1 MKDFF
6 NKETLDNIKQFC
18 AENKKYVGVAGVLV
32 GLILILIVVV
42 AGGNNGR
49 QSNTEAGSQTEISVK
64 DFEFEKDYTND
75 AKDDIST
82 LLADYYK
89 AYVGDDL
96 DTLGKL
102 ATPMSDNEKS
112 YIGVV
117 SQYYESVNDITPY
130 TKNGLKKGTYFVSV
144 KNSIKFTG
152 VDTQAPTLDFFYIET
167 DKDGKL
173 FINNVY
179 SNFNRTYC
187 ENELD
192 DDIMELISKYTASS
206 EFADLHEEV
215 QKAYEQ
221 AVGSDAN
228 LKTMLETT
236 LTGAIK
242 QWYTSSGI
250 ANLKKSDADTQTTE
264 ADTQQADDA
273 SQSGDQQT
281 TDANAGQTADQQTT
295 DANAGQTTDQQTTD
309 TNAANQQTAEQPQ
322 APAEYQVELFLD
334 MAWNLEAVK
343 QQGVAAHQ
351 RHFLEREF
359 GKNRADRLQPV
370 MQEAYRLAYIRK
382 PEFMG
387 NTRTEEKDPK
397 FKVISDLPWSEQEIN
412 ERLAAY
418 RQLSDKVEQEWHAL
432 PAQKKETYFQLVKYP
447 VQAAAQ
453 MNNKLLTAQLARHGK
468 ADWADS
474 DRAYDSIVSLTKRY
488 NTTKWNRMMD
498 FQPRRLPVFN
508 RVERKAL
515 SSGLPEKRQA
525 VYTWNGADCAE
536 GVSAICEGLGYEGK
550 AVAVSKNKELTFEFT
565 AWETDSV
572 EVEVR
577 LLPNHPVEGERLR
590 FTISLDGSATE
601 AVSYETKGRS
611 EEWKENVLCNQAV
624 RRMVLPVARKASHR
638 LIFTALDEGVVLDQI
653 YLYMPRIK

>member
-6 NKETLDNIKQFC
+6 NRETLDNIKQFC

-32 GLILILIVVV
+32 GFILILIVVV

-130 TKNGLKKGTYFVSV
+130 TKNGLKKGSYFVSV

-167 DKDGKL
+167 GKDGKL

-215 QKAYEQ
+215 QKEYEQ
-221 AVGSDAN
+221 ALSADAN

-250 ANLKKSDADTQTTE
+250 ANLKKDDADTQNTE

-273 SQSGDQQT
+273 AQNSDQQAA
-281 TDANAGQTADQQTT
+281 DANAGQTT
-295 DANAGQTTDQQTTD
+295 DANAGQTTDQQATD
-309 TNAANQQTAEQPQ
+309 ANAENQQPAEQPQ
-322 APAEYQVELFLD
+322 APAEYQVVTKDVVKVRDGASTDAKELGL
-334 MAWNLEAVK
+334 LKEQVT
-343 QQGVAAHQ
+343 
-351 RHFLEREF
+351 LT
-359 GKNRADRLQPV
+359 
-370 MQEAYRLAYIRK
+370 AYGTEGDWTIVSYSAGTNGRAYIK
-382 PEFMG
+382 
-387 NTRTEEKDPK
+387 TENLQT
-397 FKVISDLPWSEQEIN
+397 VGQ
-412 ERLAAY
+412 
-418 RQLSDKVEQEWHAL
+418 
-432 PAQKKETYFQLVKYP
+432 
-447 VQAAAQ
+447 
-453 MNNKLLTAQLARHGK
+453 
-468 ADWADS
+468 
-474 DRAYDSIVSLTKRY
+474 
-488 NTTKWNRMMD
+488 
-498 FQPRRLPVFN
+498 
-508 RVERKAL
+508 
-515 SSGLPEKRQA
+515 
-525 VYTWNGADCAE
+525 
-536 GVSAICEGLGYEGK
+536 
-550 AVAVSKNKELTFEFT
+550 
-565 AWETDSV
+565 
-572 EVEVR
+572 
-577 LLPNHPVEGERLR
+577 
-590 FTISLDGSATE
+590 
-601 AVSYETKGRS
+601 
-611 EEWKENVLCNQAV
+611 
-624 RRMVLPVARKASHR
+624 
-638 LIFTALDEGVVLDQI
+638 
-653 YLYMPRIK
+653 

>member
-6 NKETLDNIKQFC
+6 NRETLDNIKQFC
-18 AENKKYVGVAGVLV
+18 TENKKYVGVAGVLV
-32 GLILILIVVV
+32 GLILMLIVVV

-49 QSNTEAGSQTEISVK
+49 QSNTETGSQTEISVK

-130 TKNGLKKGTYFVSV
+130 TKNGLKKGSYFVSV

-167 DKDGKL
+167 GKDGKL

-215 QKAYEQ
+215 QKEYEQ
-221 AVGSDAN
+221 ALSTDAN

-250 ANLKKSDADTQTTE
+250 ANLKKDDADTQNTE

-273 SQSGDQQT
+273 AQNSDQQAA
-281 TDANAGQTADQQTT
+281 DANAGQTADQQTT
-295 DANAGQTTDQQTTD
+295 DANAGQTTDQQATD
-309 TNAANQQTAEQPQ
+309 ANAENQQPAEQPQ
-322 APAEYQVELFLD
+322 APAEYQVVTKDVVKVRDGASTDAKELGL
-334 MAWNLEAVK
+334 LKEQVT
-343 QQGVAAHQ
+343 
-351 RHFLEREF
+351 LT
-359 GKNRADRLQPV
+359 
-370 MQEAYRLAYIRK
+370 AYGTEGDWTIVSYSAGTNGRAYIK
-382 PEFMG
+382 
-387 NTRTEEKDPK
+387 TENLQT
-397 FKVISDLPWSEQEIN
+397 VGQ
-412 ERLAAY
+412 
-418 RQLSDKVEQEWHAL
+418 
-432 PAQKKETYFQLVKYP
+432 
-447 VQAAAQ
+447 
-453 MNNKLLTAQLARHGK
+453 
-468 ADWADS
+468 
-474 DRAYDSIVSLTKRY
+474 
-488 NTTKWNRMMD
+488 
-498 FQPRRLPVFN
+498 
-508 RVERKAL
+508 
-515 SSGLPEKRQA
+515 
-525 VYTWNGADCAE
+525 
-536 GVSAICEGLGYEGK
+536 
-550 AVAVSKNKELTFEFT
+550 
-565 AWETDSV
+565 
-572 EVEVR
+572 
-577 LLPNHPVEGERLR
+577 
-590 FTISLDGSATE
+590 
-601 AVSYETKGRS
+601 
-611 EEWKENVLCNQAV
+611 
-624 RRMVLPVARKASHR
+624 
-638 LIFTALDEGVVLDQI
+638 
-653 YLYMPRIK
+653 

>member
-6 NKETLDNIKQFC
+6 NRETLDNIKQFC
-18 AENKKYVGVAGVLV
+18 TENKKYVGVAGVLV
-32 GLILILIVVV
+32 GFILILIVVV

-130 TKNGLKKGTYFVSV
+130 TKNGLKKGSYFVSV

-167 DKDGKL
+167 GKDGKL

-215 QKAYEQ
+215 QKEYEQ
-221 AVGSDAN
+221 ALSTDAN

-250 ANLKKSDADTQTTE
+250 ANLKKDDADTQNTE

-273 SQSGDQQT
+273 AQNSDQQATDANAGQT
-281 TDANAGQTADQQTT
+281 TDANAGQTT
-295 DANAGQTTDQQTTD
+295 DANAGQTTDQQATD
-309 TNAANQQTAEQPQ
+309 ANAENQQPAEQPQ
-322 APAEYQVELFLD
+322 APAEYQVVTKDVVKVRDGASTDAKELGL
-334 MAWNLEAVK
+334 LKEQVT
-343 QQGVAAHQ
+343 
-351 RHFLEREF
+351 LT
-359 GKNRADRLQPV
+359 
-370 MQEAYRLAYIRK
+370 AYGTEGDWTIVSYSAGTNGRAYIK
-382 PEFMG
+382 
-387 NTRTEEKDPK
+387 TENLQT
-397 FKVISDLPWSEQEIN
+397 VGQ
-412 ERLAAY
+412 
-418 RQLSDKVEQEWHAL
+418 
-432 PAQKKETYFQLVKYP
+432 
-447 VQAAAQ
+447 
-453 MNNKLLTAQLARHGK
+453 
-468 ADWADS
+468 
-474 DRAYDSIVSLTKRY
+474 
-488 NTTKWNRMMD
+488 
-498 FQPRRLPVFN
+498 
-508 RVERKAL
+508 
-515 SSGLPEKRQA
+515 
-525 VYTWNGADCAE
+525 
-536 GVSAICEGLGYEGK
+536 
-550 AVAVSKNKELTFEFT
+550 
-565 AWETDSV
+565 
-572 EVEVR
+572 
-577 LLPNHPVEGERLR
+577 
-590 FTISLDGSATE
+590 
-601 AVSYETKGRS
+601 
-611 EEWKENVLCNQAV
+611 
-624 RRMVLPVARKASHR
+624 
-638 LIFTALDEGVVLDQI
+638 
-653 YLYMPRIK
+653 

>member
-18 AENKKYVGVAGVLV
+18 TENKKYVGVAAILI

-42 AGGNNGR
+42 AGGHNDR
-49 QSNTEAGSQTEISVK
+49 QSDTESGSQEEISVK

-96 DTLGKL
+96 DTLDKL

-130 TKNGLKKGTYFVSV
+130 TKNGLKKGSYFVSV

-167 DKDGKL
+167 GKDGKL

-192 DDIMELISKYTASS
+192 NDIMELISKYTASS

-215 QKAYEQ
+215 QKEYEQ
-221 AVGSDAN
+221 ALGADAN

-236 LTGAIK
+236 LTGSIK

-273 SQSGDQQT
+273 SQNSEQQN

-295 DANAGQTTDQQTTD
+295 DANAGQNADQQTTDANAGQNTDQQTTD
-309 TNAANQQTAEQPQ
+309 SNAANQQPAEQPQ
-322 APAEYQVELFLD
+322 TPAEYQVVTKDVVKVRDGASTDSKELGL
-334 MAWNLEAVK
+334 LKEQVT
-343 QQGVAAHQ
+343 
-351 RHFLEREF
+351 LT
-359 GKNRADRLQPV
+359 
-370 MQEAYRLAYIRK
+370 AYGTEGDWTIVSYSDGTNGRAYIK
-382 PEFMG
+382 
-387 NTRTEEKDPK
+387 TENLQT
-397 FKVISDLPWSEQEIN
+397 VGQ
-412 ERLAAY
+412 
-418 RQLSDKVEQEWHAL
+418 
-432 PAQKKETYFQLVKYP
+432 
-447 VQAAAQ
+447 
-453 MNNKLLTAQLARHGK
+453 
-468 ADWADS
+468 
-474 DRAYDSIVSLTKRY
+474 
-488 NTTKWNRMMD
+488 
-498 FQPRRLPVFN
+498 
-508 RVERKAL
+508 
-515 SSGLPEKRQA
+515 
-525 VYTWNGADCAE
+525 
-536 GVSAICEGLGYEGK
+536 
-550 AVAVSKNKELTFEFT
+550 
-565 AWETDSV
+565 
-572 EVEVR
+572 
-577 LLPNHPVEGERLR
+577 
-590 FTISLDGSATE
+590 
-601 AVSYETKGRS
+601 
-611 EEWKENVLCNQAV
+611 
-624 RRMVLPVARKASHR
+624 
-638 LIFTALDEGVVLDQI
+638 
-653 YLYMPRIK
+653 

>member
-18 AENKKYVGVAGVLV
+18 TENKKYVGVAAILI

-42 AGGNNGR
+42 AGGHNDR
-49 QSNTEAGSQTEISVK
+49 HSDTESGSQEEISVK

-96 DTLGKL
+96 DTLDKL

-130 TKNGLKKGTYFVSV
+130 TKNGLKKGSYFVSV

-167 DKDGKL
+167 GKDGKL

-187 ENELD
+187 ENALD

-221 AVGSDAN
+221 AVSSDAN
-228 LKTMLETT
+228 LKNMLETT

-264 ADTQQADDA
+264 ADTQQAEDA
-273 SQSGDQQT
+273 SESGDQQT
-281 TDANAGQTADQQTT
+281 TDANAGQNADQQTT
-295 DANAGQTTDQQTTD
+295 DANAGQTTDQ
-309 TNAANQQTAEQPQ
+309 NAANQQPAEQPQ
-322 APAEYQVELFLD
+322 APAEYQVVTKDVVKVRDGASTDAKELGLLKEQVTLTAYGTEGD
-334 MAWNLEAVK
+334 WTI
-343 QQGVAAHQ
+343 VAYSAGTNG
-351 RHFLEREF
+351 R
-359 GKNRADRLQPV
+359 
-370 MQEAYRLAYIRK
+370 AYIK
-382 PEFMG
+382 
-387 NTRTEEKDPK
+387 TENLQT
-397 FKVISDLPWSEQEIN
+397 VGQ
-412 ERLAAY
+412 
-418 RQLSDKVEQEWHAL
+418 
-432 PAQKKETYFQLVKYP
+432 
-447 VQAAAQ
+447 
-453 MNNKLLTAQLARHGK
+453 
-468 ADWADS
+468 
-474 DRAYDSIVSLTKRY
+474 
-488 NTTKWNRMMD
+488 
-498 FQPRRLPVFN
+498 
-508 RVERKAL
+508 
-515 SSGLPEKRQA
+515 
-525 VYTWNGADCAE
+525 
-536 GVSAICEGLGYEGK
+536 
-550 AVAVSKNKELTFEFT
+550 
-565 AWETDSV
+565 
-572 EVEVR
+572 
-577 LLPNHPVEGERLR
+577 
-590 FTISLDGSATE
+590 
-601 AVSYETKGRS
+601 
-611 EEWKENVLCNQAV
+611 
-624 RRMVLPVARKASHR
+624 
-638 LIFTALDEGVVLDQI
+638 
-653 YLYMPRIK
+653 

>member
-167 DKDGKL
+167 GKDGKL

-221 AVGSDAN
+221 AGGSDAN

-281 TDANAGQTADQQTT
+281 TDANAGQT
-295 DANAGQTTDQQTTD
+295 TD

-322 APAEYQVELFLD
+322 APAEYQVVTKDVVKVRDGASTDAKELGL
-334 MAWNLEAVK
+334 LKEQVT
-343 QQGVAAHQ
+343 
-351 RHFLEREF
+351 LT
-359 GKNRADRLQPV
+359 
-370 MQEAYRLAYIRK
+370 AYGTEGDWTIVSYSAGTNGRAYIK
-382 PEFMG
+382 
-387 NTRTEEKDPK
+387 TENLQT
-397 FKVISDLPWSEQEIN
+397 VGQ
-412 ERLAAY
+412 
-418 RQLSDKVEQEWHAL
+418 
-432 PAQKKETYFQLVKYP
+432 
-447 VQAAAQ
+447 
-453 MNNKLLTAQLARHGK
+453 
-468 ADWADS
+468 
-474 DRAYDSIVSLTKRY
+474 
-488 NTTKWNRMMD
+488 
-498 FQPRRLPVFN
+498 
-508 RVERKAL
+508 
-515 SSGLPEKRQA
+515 
-525 VYTWNGADCAE
+525 
-536 GVSAICEGLGYEGK
+536 
-550 AVAVSKNKELTFEFT
+550 
-565 AWETDSV
+565 
-572 EVEVR
+572 
-577 LLPNHPVEGERLR
+577 
-590 FTISLDGSATE
+590 
-601 AVSYETKGRS
+601 
-611 EEWKENVLCNQAV
+611 
-624 RRMVLPVARKASHR
+624 
-638 LIFTALDEGVVLDQI
+638 
-653 YLYMPRIK
+653 

>member
-6 NKETLDNIKQFC
+6 NRETLDNIKQFC
-18 AENKKYVGVAGVLV
+18 TENKKYVGVAGVLV

-130 TKNGLKKGTYFVSV
+130 TKNGLKKGSSFVSV

-167 DKDGKL
+167 GKDGKL

-215 QKAYEQ
+215 QKEYEQ
-221 AVGSDAN
+221 ALSTDAN

-250 ANLKKSDADTQTTE
+250 ANLKKDDADTQNTE
-264 ADTQQADDA
+264 ADTQHADDA
-273 SQSGDQQT
+273 AQNSDQQAADANAGQT

-295 DANAGQTTDQQTTD
+295 DANAGQTTDQQATD
-309 TNAANQQTAEQPQ
+309 ANAENQQPVEQPQ
-322 APAEYQVELFLD
+322 APTEYQVVTKDVVKVRDGASTDAKELGL
-334 MAWNLEAVK
+334 LKEQVT
-343 QQGVAAHQ
+343 
-351 RHFLEREF
+351 LT
-359 GKNRADRLQPV
+359 
-370 MQEAYRLAYIRK
+370 AYGTEGDWTIVSYSAGTNGRAYIK
-382 PEFMG
+382 
-387 NTRTEEKDPK
+387 TENLQT
-397 FKVISDLPWSEQEIN
+397 VGQ
-412 ERLAAY
+412 
-418 RQLSDKVEQEWHAL
+418 
-432 PAQKKETYFQLVKYP
+432 
-447 VQAAAQ
+447 
-453 MNNKLLTAQLARHGK
+453 
-468 ADWADS
+468 
-474 DRAYDSIVSLTKRY
+474 
-488 NTTKWNRMMD
+488 
-498 FQPRRLPVFN
+498 
-508 RVERKAL
+508 
-515 SSGLPEKRQA
+515 
-525 VYTWNGADCAE
+525 
-536 GVSAICEGLGYEGK
+536 
-550 AVAVSKNKELTFEFT
+550 
-565 AWETDSV
+565 
-572 EVEVR
+572 
-577 LLPNHPVEGERLR
+577 
-590 FTISLDGSATE
+590 
-601 AVSYETKGRS
+601 
-611 EEWKENVLCNQAV
+611 
-624 RRMVLPVARKASHR
+624 
-638 LIFTALDEGVVLDQI
+638 
-653 YLYMPRIK
+653 

>member
-18 AENKKYVGVAGVLV
+18 TENKKYVGVAGVLV

-187 ENELD
+187 ENALD

-295 DANAGQTTDQQTTD
+295 D

-322 APAEYQVELFLD
+322 APAEYQVVTKDVVKVRDGASTDAKELGL
-334 MAWNLEAVK
+334 LKEQVT
-343 QQGVAAHQ
+343 
-351 RHFLEREF
+351 LT
-359 GKNRADRLQPV
+359 
-370 MQEAYRLAYIRK
+370 AYGTEGDWTIVSYSAGTNGRAYIK
-382 PEFMG
+382 
-387 NTRTEEKDPK
+387 TENLQT
-397 FKVISDLPWSEQEIN
+397 VGQ
-412 ERLAAY
+412 
-418 RQLSDKVEQEWHAL
+418 
-432 PAQKKETYFQLVKYP
+432 
-447 VQAAAQ
+447 
-453 MNNKLLTAQLARHGK
+453 
-468 ADWADS
+468 
-474 DRAYDSIVSLTKRY
+474 
-488 NTTKWNRMMD
+488 
-498 FQPRRLPVFN
+498 
-508 RVERKAL
+508 
-515 SSGLPEKRQA
+515 
-525 VYTWNGADCAE
+525 
-536 GVSAICEGLGYEGK
+536 
-550 AVAVSKNKELTFEFT
+550 
-565 AWETDSV
+565 
-572 EVEVR
+572 
-577 LLPNHPVEGERLR
+577 
-590 FTISLDGSATE
+590 
-601 AVSYETKGRS
+601 
-611 EEWKENVLCNQAV
+611 
-624 RRMVLPVARKASHR
+624 
-638 LIFTALDEGVVLDQI
+638 
-653 YLYMPRIK
+653 

>member
-6 NKETLDNIKQFC
+6 NRETLDNIKQFC
-18 AENKKYVGVAGVLV
+18 TENKKYVGVAGVLV
-32 GLILILIVVV
+32 GFILILIVVV

-49 QSNTEAGSQTEISVK
+49 QSNTETGSQTEISVK

-130 TKNGLKKGTYFVSV
+130 TKNGLKKGSYFVSV

-167 DKDGKL
+167 GKDGKL

-215 QKAYEQ
+215 QKEYEQ
-221 AVGSDAN
+221 ALSTDAN

-250 ANLKKSDADTQTTE
+250 ANLKKDDADTQNTE
-264 ADTQQADDA
+264 VDTQQADDA
-273 SQSGDQQT
+273 AQNSDQQAADANAGQT
-281 TDANAGQTADQQTT
+281 TDVNAGQTADQQTT
-295 DANAGQTTDQQTTD
+295 DANAGQTTDQQATD
-309 TNAANQQTAEQPQ
+309 ANAENQQPAEQPQ
-322 APAEYQVELFLD
+322 APAEYQVVTKDVVKVRDGASTDAKELGL
-334 MAWNLEAVK
+334 LKEQVT
-343 QQGVAAHQ
+343 
-351 RHFLEREF
+351 LT
-359 GKNRADRLQPV
+359 
-370 MQEAYRLAYIRK
+370 AYGTEGDWTIVSYSAGTNGRAYIK
-382 PEFMG
+382 
-387 NTRTEEKDPK
+387 TENLQT
-397 FKVISDLPWSEQEIN
+397 VGQ
-412 ERLAAY
+412 
-418 RQLSDKVEQEWHAL
+418 
-432 PAQKKETYFQLVKYP
+432 
-447 VQAAAQ
+447 
-453 MNNKLLTAQLARHGK
+453 
-468 ADWADS
+468 
-474 DRAYDSIVSLTKRY
+474 
-488 NTTKWNRMMD
+488 
-498 FQPRRLPVFN
+498 
-508 RVERKAL
+508 
-515 SSGLPEKRQA
+515 
-525 VYTWNGADCAE
+525 
-536 GVSAICEGLGYEGK
+536 
-550 AVAVSKNKELTFEFT
+550 
-565 AWETDSV
+565 
-572 EVEVR
+572 
-577 LLPNHPVEGERLR
+577 
-590 FTISLDGSATE
+590 
-601 AVSYETKGRS
+601 
-611 EEWKENVLCNQAV
+611 
-624 RRMVLPVARKASHR
+624 
-638 LIFTALDEGVVLDQI
+638 
-653 YLYMPRIK
+653 

>member
-167 DKDGKL
+167 GKDGKL

-187 ENELD
+187 ENALD

-221 AVGSDAN
+221 AVG
-228 LKTMLETT
+228 
-236 LTGAIK
+236 
-242 QWYTSSGI
+242 
-250 ANLKKSDADTQTTE
+250 
-264 ADTQQADDA
+264 
-273 SQSGDQQT
+273 
-281 TDANAGQTADQQTT
+281 
-295 DANAGQTTDQQTTD
+295 
-309 TNAANQQTAEQPQ
+309 
-322 APAEYQVELFLD
+322 
-334 MAWNLEAVK
+334 
-343 QQGVAAHQ
+343 
-351 RHFLEREF
+351 
-359 GKNRADRLQPV
+359 
-370 MQEAYRLAYIRK
+370 
-382 PEFMG
+382 
-387 NTRTEEKDPK
+387 
-397 FKVISDLPWSEQEIN
+397 
-412 ERLAAY
+412 
-418 RQLSDKVEQEWHAL
+418 
-432 PAQKKETYFQLVKYP
+432 
-447 VQAAAQ
+447 
-453 MNNKLLTAQLARHGK
+453 
-468 ADWADS
+468 
-474 DRAYDSIVSLTKRY
+474 
-488 NTTKWNRMMD
+488 
-498 FQPRRLPVFN
+498 
-508 RVERKAL
+508 
-515 SSGLPEKRQA
+515 
-525 VYTWNGADCAE
+525 
-536 GVSAICEGLGYEGK
+536 
-550 AVAVSKNKELTFEFT
+550 
-565 AWETDSV
+565 
-572 EVEVR
+572 
-577 LLPNHPVEGERLR
+577 
-590 FTISLDGSATE
+590 
-601 AVSYETKGRS
+601 
-611 EEWKENVLCNQAV
+611 
-624 RRMVLPVARKASHR
+624 
-638 LIFTALDEGVVLDQI
+638 
-653 YLYMPRIK
+653 

>member
-6 NKETLDNIKQFC
+6 NRETLDNIKQFC

-130 TKNGLKKGTYFVSV
+130 TKNGLKKGSYFVSV

-167 DKDGKL
+167 GKDGKL

-215 QKAYEQ
+215 QKEYEQ
-221 AVGSDAN
+221 ALSADAN

-250 ANLKKSDADTQTTE
+250 ANLKKDDADTQNTE

-273 SQSGDQQT
+273 AQNSDQQA
-281 TDANAGQTADQQTT
+281 TDANAGQTT
-295 DANAGQTTDQQTTD
+295 DANAGQTTDQQATD
-309 TNAANQQTAEQPQ
+309 ANAENQQPAEQPQ
-322 APAEYQVELFLD
+322 APAEYQVVTKDVVKVRDGASTDAKELGL
-334 MAWNLEAVK
+334 LKEQVT
-343 QQGVAAHQ
+343 
-351 RHFLEREF
+351 LT
-359 GKNRADRLQPV
+359 
-370 MQEAYRLAYIRK
+370 AYGTEGDWTIVSYSAGTNGRAYIK
-382 PEFMG
+382 
-387 NTRTEEKDPK
+387 TENLQT
-397 FKVISDLPWSEQEIN
+397 VGQ
-412 ERLAAY
+412 
-418 RQLSDKVEQEWHAL
+418 
-432 PAQKKETYFQLVKYP
+432 
-447 VQAAAQ
+447 
-453 MNNKLLTAQLARHGK
+453 
-468 ADWADS
+468 
-474 DRAYDSIVSLTKRY
+474 
-488 NTTKWNRMMD
+488 
-498 FQPRRLPVFN
+498 
-508 RVERKAL
+508 
-515 SSGLPEKRQA
+515 
-525 VYTWNGADCAE
+525 
-536 GVSAICEGLGYEGK
+536 
-550 AVAVSKNKELTFEFT
+550 
-565 AWETDSV
+565 
-572 EVEVR
+572 
-577 LLPNHPVEGERLR
+577 
-590 FTISLDGSATE
+590 
-601 AVSYETKGRS
+601 
-611 EEWKENVLCNQAV
+611 
-624 RRMVLPVARKASHR
+624 
-638 LIFTALDEGVVLDQI
+638 
-653 YLYMPRIK
+653 

>member
-42 AGGNNGR
+42 AGGNSGR

-102 ATPMSDNEKS
+102 ATPVSDNEKS

-215 QKAYEQ
+215 QKEYEQ

-295 DANAGQTTDQQTTD
+295 DANA
-309 TNAANQQTAEQPQ
+309 ANQQTAEQPQ
-322 APAEYQVELFLD
+322 APAEYQVVTKDVVKVRDGASTDAKELGL
-334 MAWNLEAVK
+334 LKEQVT
-343 QQGVAAHQ
+343 
-351 RHFLEREF
+351 LT
-359 GKNRADRLQPV
+359 
-370 MQEAYRLAYIRK
+370 AYGTEGDWTIVSYSAGTNGRAYIK
-382 PEFMG
+382 
-387 NTRTEEKDPK
+387 TENLQT
-397 FKVISDLPWSEQEIN
+397 VGQ
-412 ERLAAY
+412 
-418 RQLSDKVEQEWHAL
+418 
-432 PAQKKETYFQLVKYP
+432 
-447 VQAAAQ
+447 
-453 MNNKLLTAQLARHGK
+453 
-468 ADWADS
+468 
-474 DRAYDSIVSLTKRY
+474 
-488 NTTKWNRMMD
+488 
-498 FQPRRLPVFN
+498 
-508 RVERKAL
+508 
-515 SSGLPEKRQA
+515 
-525 VYTWNGADCAE
+525 
-536 GVSAICEGLGYEGK
+536 
-550 AVAVSKNKELTFEFT
+550 
-565 AWETDSV
+565 
-572 EVEVR
+572 
-577 LLPNHPVEGERLR
+577 
-590 FTISLDGSATE
+590 
-601 AVSYETKGRS
+601 
-611 EEWKENVLCNQAV
+611 
-624 RRMVLPVARKASHR
+624 
-638 LIFTALDEGVVLDQI
+638 
-653 YLYMPRIK
+653 

>member
-167 DKDGKL
+167 GKDGKL

-187 ENELD
+187 ENALD

-273 SQSGDQQT
+273 SLSS
-281 TDANAGQTADQQTT
+281 DQQTT

-322 APAEYQVELFLD
+322 APAEYQVVTKDVVKVRDGASTDAKELGL
-334 MAWNLEAVK
+334 LKEQVT
-343 QQGVAAHQ
+343 
-351 RHFLEREF
+351 LT
-359 GKNRADRLQPV
+359 
-370 MQEAYRLAYIRK
+370 AYGTEGDWTIVSYSAGTNGRAYIK
-382 PEFMG
+382 
-387 NTRTEEKDPK
+387 TENLQT
-397 FKVISDLPWSEQEIN
+397 VGQ
-412 ERLAAY
+412 
-418 RQLSDKVEQEWHAL
+418 
-432 PAQKKETYFQLVKYP
+432 
-447 VQAAAQ
+447 
-453 MNNKLLTAQLARHGK
+453 
-468 ADWADS
+468 
-474 DRAYDSIVSLTKRY
+474 
-488 NTTKWNRMMD
+488 
-498 FQPRRLPVFN
+498 
-508 RVERKAL
+508 
-515 SSGLPEKRQA
+515 
-525 VYTWNGADCAE
+525 
-536 GVSAICEGLGYEGK
+536 
-550 AVAVSKNKELTFEFT
+550 
-565 AWETDSV
+565 
-572 EVEVR
+572 
-577 LLPNHPVEGERLR
+577 
-590 FTISLDGSATE
+590 
-601 AVSYETKGRS
+601 
-611 EEWKENVLCNQAV
+611 
-624 RRMVLPVARKASHR
+624 
-638 LIFTALDEGVVLDQI
+638 
-653 YLYMPRIK
+653 

>member
-18 AENKKYVGVAGVLV
+18 TENKKYVGVAAILI

-42 AGGNNGR
+42 AGGHNDR
-49 QSNTEAGSQTEISVK
+49 HSDTESGSQEEISVK

-96 DTLGKL
+96 DTLDKL

-130 TKNGLKKGTYFVSV
+130 TKNGLKKGSYFVSV

-167 DKDGKL
+167 GKDGKL

-187 ENELD
+187 ENALD

-221 AVGSDAN
+221 AVSSDAN
-228 LKTMLETT
+228 LKNMLETT

-264 ADTQQADDA
+264 ADTQQAEDA
-273 SQSGDQQT
+273 SESGDQQT
-281 TDANAGQTADQQTT
+281 TDANAGQNADQQTT
-295 DANAGQTTDQQTTD
+295 DANAGQNADQQTTDANAGQNTDQQTTD
-309 TNAANQQTAEQPQ
+309 SNAANQQPAEQPQ
-322 APAEYQVELFLD
+322 APAEYQVVTKDVVKVRDGASTDAKELGL
-334 MAWNLEAVK
+334 LKEQVT
-343 QQGVAAHQ
+343 
-351 RHFLEREF
+351 LT
-359 GKNRADRLQPV
+359 
-370 MQEAYRLAYIRK
+370 AYGTEGDWTIVSYSAGTNGRAYIK
-382 PEFMG
+382 
-387 NTRTEEKDPK
+387 TENLQT
-397 FKVISDLPWSEQEIN
+397 VGQ
-412 ERLAAY
+412 
-418 RQLSDKVEQEWHAL
+418 
-432 PAQKKETYFQLVKYP
+432 
-447 VQAAAQ
+447 
-453 MNNKLLTAQLARHGK
+453 
-468 ADWADS
+468 
-474 DRAYDSIVSLTKRY
+474 
-488 NTTKWNRMMD
+488 
-498 FQPRRLPVFN
+498 
-508 RVERKAL
+508 
-515 SSGLPEKRQA
+515 
-525 VYTWNGADCAE
+525 
-536 GVSAICEGLGYEGK
+536 
-550 AVAVSKNKELTFEFT
+550 
-565 AWETDSV
+565 
-572 EVEVR
+572 
-577 LLPNHPVEGERLR
+577 
-590 FTISLDGSATE
+590 
-601 AVSYETKGRS
+601 
-611 EEWKENVLCNQAV
+611 
-624 RRMVLPVARKASHR
+624 
-638 LIFTALDEGVVLDQI
+638 
-653 YLYMPRIK
+653 

>member
-6 NKETLDNIKQFC
+6 NRETLDNIKQFC
-18 AENKKYVGVAGVLV
+18 TENKKYVGVAGVLV

-42 AGGNNGR
+42 AGGNNDR
-49 QSNTEAGSQTEISVK
+49 QSNTETGSQTEISVK

-130 TKNGLKKGTYFVSV
+130 TKNGLKKGSYFVSV

-167 DKDGKL
+167 GKDGKL

-215 QKAYEQ
+215 QKEYEQ
-221 AVGSDAN
+221 ALSTDAN

-250 ANLKKSDADTQTTE
+250 ANLKKDDADTQNTE

-273 SQSGDQQT
+273 AQNSDQQAA
-281 TDANAGQTADQQTT
+281 DANAGQTADQQTT
-295 DANAGQTTDQQTTD
+295 DANAGQTTDQQATD
-309 TNAANQQTAEQPQ
+309 ANAENQQPAEQPQ
-322 APAEYQVELFLD
+322 APAEYQVVTKDVVKVRDGASTDAKELGL
-334 MAWNLEAVK
+334 LKEQVT
-343 QQGVAAHQ
+343 
-351 RHFLEREF
+351 LT
-359 GKNRADRLQPV
+359 
-370 MQEAYRLAYIRK
+370 AYGTEGDWTIVSYSAGTNGRAYIK
-382 PEFMG
+382 
-387 NTRTEEKDPK
+387 TENLQT
-397 FKVISDLPWSEQEIN
+397 VGQ
-412 ERLAAY
+412 
-418 RQLSDKVEQEWHAL
+418 
-432 PAQKKETYFQLVKYP
+432 
-447 VQAAAQ
+447 
-453 MNNKLLTAQLARHGK
+453 
-468 ADWADS
+468 
-474 DRAYDSIVSLTKRY
+474 
-488 NTTKWNRMMD
+488 
-498 FQPRRLPVFN
+498 
-508 RVERKAL
+508 
-515 SSGLPEKRQA
+515 
-525 VYTWNGADCAE
+525 
-536 GVSAICEGLGYEGK
+536 
-550 AVAVSKNKELTFEFT
+550 
-565 AWETDSV
+565 
-572 EVEVR
+572 
-577 LLPNHPVEGERLR
+577 
-590 FTISLDGSATE
+590 
-601 AVSYETKGRS
+601 
-611 EEWKENVLCNQAV
+611 
-624 RRMVLPVARKASHR
+624 
-638 LIFTALDEGVVLDQI
+638 
-653 YLYMPRIK
+653 

>member
-6 NKETLDNIKQFC
+6 NRETLDNIKQFC
-18 AENKKYVGVAGVLV
+18 TENKKYVGVAGVLV
-32 GLILILIVVV
+32 GFILILIVVV

-130 TKNGLKKGTYFVSV
+130 TKNGLKKGSYFVSV

-167 DKDGKL
+167 GKDGKL

-215 QKAYEQ
+215 QKEYEQ
-221 AVGSDAN
+221 ALSADAN

-250 ANLKKSDADTQTTE
+250 ANLKKDDADTQNTE

-273 SQSGDQQT
+273 AQNSDQQAA
-281 TDANAGQTADQQTT
+281 DANAGQTT
-295 DANAGQTTDQQTTD
+295 DANAGQTTDQQATD
-309 TNAANQQTAEQPQ
+309 ANAENQQPAEQPQ
-322 APAEYQVELFLD
+322 APAEYQVVTKDVVKVRDGASTDAKELGL
-334 MAWNLEAVK
+334 LKEQVT
-343 QQGVAAHQ
+343 
-351 RHFLEREF
+351 LT
-359 GKNRADRLQPV
+359 
-370 MQEAYRLAYIRK
+370 AYGTEGDWTIVSYSAGTNGRAYIK
-382 PEFMG
+382 
-387 NTRTEEKDPK
+387 TENLQT
-397 FKVISDLPWSEQEIN
+397 VGQ
-412 ERLAAY
+412 
-418 RQLSDKVEQEWHAL
+418 
-432 PAQKKETYFQLVKYP
+432 
-447 VQAAAQ
+447 
-453 MNNKLLTAQLARHGK
+453 
-468 ADWADS
+468 
-474 DRAYDSIVSLTKRY
+474 
-488 NTTKWNRMMD
+488 
-498 FQPRRLPVFN
+498 
-508 RVERKAL
+508 
-515 SSGLPEKRQA
+515 
-525 VYTWNGADCAE
+525 
-536 GVSAICEGLGYEGK
+536 
-550 AVAVSKNKELTFEFT
+550 
-565 AWETDSV
+565 
-572 EVEVR
+572 
-577 LLPNHPVEGERLR
+577 
-590 FTISLDGSATE
+590 
-601 AVSYETKGRS
+601 
-611 EEWKENVLCNQAV
+611 
-624 RRMVLPVARKASHR
+624 
-638 LIFTALDEGVVLDQI
+638 
-653 YLYMPRIK
+653 

>member
-6 NKETLDNIKQFC
+6 NRETLDNIKQFC
-18 AENKKYVGVAGVLV
+18 TENKKYVGVAGVLV

-130 TKNGLKKGTYFVSV
+130 TKNGLKKGSYFVSV

-167 DKDGKL
+167 GKDGKL

-215 QKAYEQ
+215 QKEYEQ
-221 AVGSDAN
+221 ALSTDAN

-250 ANLKKSDADTQTTE
+250 ANLKKDDADTQNTE

-273 SQSGDQQT
+273 AQNSDQQA
-281 TDANAGQTADQQTT
+281 TDANAGQTT
-295 DANAGQTTDQQTTD
+295 DANAGQTTDQQATD
-309 TNAANQQTAEQPQ
+309 ANAENQQPAEQPQ
-322 APAEYQVELFLD
+322 APAEYQVVTKDVVKVRDGASTDAKELGL
-334 MAWNLEAVK
+334 LKEQVT
-343 QQGVAAHQ
+343 
-351 RHFLEREF
+351 LT
-359 GKNRADRLQPV
+359 
-370 MQEAYRLAYIRK
+370 AYGTEGDWTIVSYSAGTNGRAYIK
-382 PEFMG
+382 
-387 NTRTEEKDPK
+387 TENLQT
-397 FKVISDLPWSEQEIN
+397 VGQ
-412 ERLAAY
+412 
-418 RQLSDKVEQEWHAL
+418 
-432 PAQKKETYFQLVKYP
+432 
-447 VQAAAQ
+447 
-453 MNNKLLTAQLARHGK
+453 
-468 ADWADS
+468 
-474 DRAYDSIVSLTKRY
+474 
-488 NTTKWNRMMD
+488 
-498 FQPRRLPVFN
+498 
-508 RVERKAL
+508 
-515 SSGLPEKRQA
+515 
-525 VYTWNGADCAE
+525 
-536 GVSAICEGLGYEGK
+536 
-550 AVAVSKNKELTFEFT
+550 
-565 AWETDSV
+565 
-572 EVEVR
+572 
-577 LLPNHPVEGERLR
+577 
-590 FTISLDGSATE
+590 
-601 AVSYETKGRS
+601 
-611 EEWKENVLCNQAV
+611 
-624 RRMVLPVARKASHR
+624 
-638 LIFTALDEGVVLDQI
+638 
-653 YLYMPRIK
+653 

>member
-42 AGGNNGR
+42 AGGNNVR

-167 DKDGKL
+167 GKDGKL

-206 EFADLHEEV
+206 EFADLHEDV

-273 SQSGDQQT
+273 SQSS
-281 TDANAGQTADQQTT
+281 DQQTT

-322 APAEYQVELFLD
+322 APAEYQVVTKDVVKVRDGASTDAKELGL
-334 MAWNLEAVK
+334 LKEQVT
-343 QQGVAAHQ
+343 
-351 RHFLEREF
+351 LT
-359 GKNRADRLQPV
+359 
-370 MQEAYRLAYIRK
+370 AYGTEGDWTIISYSAGTNGRAYIK
-382 PEFMG
+382 
-387 NTRTEEKDPK
+387 TENLQT
-397 FKVISDLPWSEQEIN
+397 VGQ
-412 ERLAAY
+412 
-418 RQLSDKVEQEWHAL
+418 
-432 PAQKKETYFQLVKYP
+432 
-447 VQAAAQ
+447 
-453 MNNKLLTAQLARHGK
+453 
-468 ADWADS
+468 
-474 DRAYDSIVSLTKRY
+474 
-488 NTTKWNRMMD
+488 
-498 FQPRRLPVFN
+498 
-508 RVERKAL
+508 
-515 SSGLPEKRQA
+515 
-525 VYTWNGADCAE
+525 
-536 GVSAICEGLGYEGK
+536 
-550 AVAVSKNKELTFEFT
+550 
-565 AWETDSV
+565 
-572 EVEVR
+572 
-577 LLPNHPVEGERLR
+577 
-590 FTISLDGSATE
+590 
-601 AVSYETKGRS
+601 
-611 EEWKENVLCNQAV
+611 
-624 RRMVLPVARKASHR
+624 
-638 LIFTALDEGVVLDQI
+638 
-653 YLYMPRIK
+653 

>member
-167 DKDGKL
+167 GKDGKL

-187 ENELD
+187 ENALD

-264 ADTQQADDA
+264 ADTQQVDDA
-273 SQSGDQQT
+273 SQSSDQQT

-295 DANAGQTTDQQTTD
+295 DANA
-309 TNAANQQTAEQPQ
+309 ANQQTAEQPQ
-322 APAEYQVELFLD
+322 APAEYQVVTKDVVKVRDGASTDAKELGL
-334 MAWNLEAVK
+334 LKEQVT
-343 QQGVAAHQ
+343 
-351 RHFLEREF
+351 LT
-359 GKNRADRLQPV
+359 
-370 MQEAYRLAYIRK
+370 AYGTEGDWTIVSYSAGTNGRAYIK
-382 PEFMG
+382 
-387 NTRTEEKDPK
+387 TENLQT
-397 FKVISDLPWSEQEIN
+397 VGQ
-412 ERLAAY
+412 
-418 RQLSDKVEQEWHAL
+418 
-432 PAQKKETYFQLVKYP
+432 
-447 VQAAAQ
+447 
-453 MNNKLLTAQLARHGK
+453 
-468 ADWADS
+468 
-474 DRAYDSIVSLTKRY
+474 
-488 NTTKWNRMMD
+488 
-498 FQPRRLPVFN
+498 
-508 RVERKAL
+508 
-515 SSGLPEKRQA
+515 
-525 VYTWNGADCAE
+525 
-536 GVSAICEGLGYEGK
+536 
-550 AVAVSKNKELTFEFT
+550 
-565 AWETDSV
+565 
-572 EVEVR
+572 
-577 LLPNHPVEGERLR
+577 
-590 FTISLDGSATE
+590 
-601 AVSYETKGRS
+601 
-611 EEWKENVLCNQAV
+611 
-624 RRMVLPVARKASHR
+624 
-638 LIFTALDEGVVLDQI
+638 
-653 YLYMPRIK
+653 

>member
-49 QSNTEAGSQTEISVK
+49 QSNTEAGTQTEISVK

-167 DKDGKL
+167 GKDGKL

-228 LKTMLETT
+228 FQTKLETT

-281 TDANAGQTADQQTT
+281 TDANAGQT
-295 DANAGQTTDQQTTD
+295 TDQQTTD

-322 APAEYQVELFLD
+322 APAEYQVVTKDVVKVRDGASTDAKELGL
-334 MAWNLEAVK
+334 LKEQVT
-343 QQGVAAHQ
+343 
-351 RHFLEREF
+351 LT
-359 GKNRADRLQPV
+359 
-370 MQEAYRLAYIRK
+370 AYGTEGDWTIVSYSAGTNGRAYIK
-382 PEFMG
+382 
-387 NTRTEEKDPK
+387 TENLQT
-397 FKVISDLPWSEQEIN
+397 VGQ
-412 ERLAAY
+412 
-418 RQLSDKVEQEWHAL
+418 
-432 PAQKKETYFQLVKYP
+432 
-447 VQAAAQ
+447 
-453 MNNKLLTAQLARHGK
+453 
-468 ADWADS
+468 
-474 DRAYDSIVSLTKRY
+474 
-488 NTTKWNRMMD
+488 
-498 FQPRRLPVFN
+498 
-508 RVERKAL
+508 
-515 SSGLPEKRQA
+515 
-525 VYTWNGADCAE
+525 
-536 GVSAICEGLGYEGK
+536 
-550 AVAVSKNKELTFEFT
+550 
-565 AWETDSV
+565 
-572 EVEVR
+572 
-577 LLPNHPVEGERLR
+577 
-590 FTISLDGSATE
+590 
-601 AVSYETKGRS
+601 
-611 EEWKENVLCNQAV
+611 
-624 RRMVLPVARKASHR
+624 
-638 LIFTALDEGVVLDQI
+638 
-653 YLYMPRIK
+653 

>member
-18 AENKKYVGVAGVLV
+18 TENKKYVGAAAILI
-32 GLILILIVVV
+32 GLILMLIVVV

-49 QSNTEAGSQTEISVK
+49 HSDTESESQAEISVK

-75 AKDDIST
+75 AKDDINT

-89 AYVGDDL
+89 AYVSDDL

-130 TKNGLKKGTYFVSV
+130 TKNGLKKGSYFVSV

-167 DKDGKL
+167 GKDGKL

-192 DDIMELISKYTASS
+192 NDIMELISKYTASS

-215 QKAYEQ
+215 QKEYEQ
-221 AVGSDAN
+221 ALGADAN

-236 LTGAIK
+236 LTGSIK

-273 SQSGDQQT
+273 SQNSEQQN

-295 DANAGQTTDQQTTD
+295 DANAGQNADQQTTDANAGQNTDQQTTD
-309 TNAANQQTAEQPQ
+309 SNAANQQPAEQPQ
-322 APAEYQVELFLD
+322 APAEYQVVTKDVVKVRDGASTDSKELGL
-334 MAWNLEAVK
+334 LKEQVT
-343 QQGVAAHQ
+343 
-351 RHFLEREF
+351 LT
-359 GKNRADRLQPV
+359 
-370 MQEAYRLAYIRK
+370 AYGTEGDWTIVSYSDGTNGRAYIK
-382 PEFMG
+382 
-387 NTRTEEKDPK
+387 TENLQT
-397 FKVISDLPWSEQEIN
+397 VGQ
-412 ERLAAY
+412 
-418 RQLSDKVEQEWHAL
+418 
-432 PAQKKETYFQLVKYP
+432 
-447 VQAAAQ
+447 
-453 MNNKLLTAQLARHGK
+453 
-468 ADWADS
+468 
-474 DRAYDSIVSLTKRY
+474 
-488 NTTKWNRMMD
+488 
-498 FQPRRLPVFN
+498 
-508 RVERKAL
+508 
-515 SSGLPEKRQA
+515 
-525 VYTWNGADCAE
+525 
-536 GVSAICEGLGYEGK
+536 
-550 AVAVSKNKELTFEFT
+550 
-565 AWETDSV
+565 
-572 EVEVR
+572 
-577 LLPNHPVEGERLR
+577 
-590 FTISLDGSATE
+590 
-601 AVSYETKGRS
+601 
-611 EEWKENVLCNQAV
+611 
-624 RRMVLPVARKASHR
+624 
-638 LIFTALDEGVVLDQI
+638 
-653 YLYMPRIK
+653 

>member
-167 DKDGKL
+167 GKDGKL

-273 SQSGDQQT
+273 SLSS
-281 TDANAGQTADQQTT
+281 DQQTT

-322 APAEYQVELFLD
+322 APAEYQVVTKDVVKVRDGASTDAKELGL
-334 MAWNLEAVK
+334 LKEQVT
-343 QQGVAAHQ
+343 
-351 RHFLEREF
+351 LT
-359 GKNRADRLQPV
+359 
-370 MQEAYRLAYIRK
+370 AYGTEGDWTIVSYSAGTNGRAYIK
-382 PEFMG
+382 
-387 NTRTEEKDPK
+387 TENLQT
-397 FKVISDLPWSEQEIN
+397 VGQ
-412 ERLAAY
+412 
-418 RQLSDKVEQEWHAL
+418 
-432 PAQKKETYFQLVKYP
+432 
-447 VQAAAQ
+447 
-453 MNNKLLTAQLARHGK
+453 
-468 ADWADS
+468 
-474 DRAYDSIVSLTKRY
+474 
-488 NTTKWNRMMD
+488 
-498 FQPRRLPVFN
+498 
-508 RVERKAL
+508 
-515 SSGLPEKRQA
+515 
-525 VYTWNGADCAE
+525 
-536 GVSAICEGLGYEGK
+536 
-550 AVAVSKNKELTFEFT
+550 
-565 AWETDSV
+565 
-572 EVEVR
+572 
-577 LLPNHPVEGERLR
+577 
-590 FTISLDGSATE
+590 
-601 AVSYETKGRS
+601 
-611 EEWKENVLCNQAV
+611 
-624 RRMVLPVARKASHR
+624 
-638 LIFTALDEGVVLDQI
+638 
-653 YLYMPRIK
+653 

>member
-6 NKETLDNIKQFC
+6 NRETLDNIKQFC
-18 AENKKYVGVAGVLV
+18 TENKKYVGVAGVLV

-42 AGGNNGR
+42 AGDNNGR

-89 AYVGDDL
+89 AYVGDDI

-130 TKNGLKKGTYFVSV
+130 TKNGLKKGSYFVSV
-144 KNSIKFTG
+144 KNNIKFTG

-167 DKDGKL
+167 GKDGKL

-215 QKAYEQ
+215 QKEYEQ
-221 AVGSDAN
+221 ALSADAN

-250 ANLKKSDADTQTTE
+250 ANLKKDDADTQNTE

-273 SQSGDQQT
+273 AQNSDQQAADANAGQT

-295 DANAGQTTDQQTTD
+295 DANAGQTTDQQATD
-309 TNAANQQTAEQPQ
+309 ANAENQQPAEQPQ
-322 APAEYQVELFLD
+322 APAEYQVVTKDVVKVRDGASTDAKELGL
-334 MAWNLEAVK
+334 LKEQVT
-343 QQGVAAHQ
+343 
-351 RHFLEREF
+351 LT
-359 GKNRADRLQPV
+359 
-370 MQEAYRLAYIRK
+370 AYGTEGDWTIVSYSAGTNGRAYIK
-382 PEFMG
+382 
-387 NTRTEEKDPK
+387 TENLQT
-397 FKVISDLPWSEQEIN
+397 VGQ
-412 ERLAAY
+412 
-418 RQLSDKVEQEWHAL
+418 
-432 PAQKKETYFQLVKYP
+432 
-447 VQAAAQ
+447 
-453 MNNKLLTAQLARHGK
+453 
-468 ADWADS
+468 
-474 DRAYDSIVSLTKRY
+474 
-488 NTTKWNRMMD
+488 
-498 FQPRRLPVFN
+498 
-508 RVERKAL
+508 
-515 SSGLPEKRQA
+515 
-525 VYTWNGADCAE
+525 
-536 GVSAICEGLGYEGK
+536 
-550 AVAVSKNKELTFEFT
+550 
-565 AWETDSV
+565 
-572 EVEVR
+572 
-577 LLPNHPVEGERLR
+577 
-590 FTISLDGSATE
+590 
-601 AVSYETKGRS
+601 
-611 EEWKENVLCNQAV
+611 
-624 RRMVLPVARKASHR
+624 
-638 LIFTALDEGVVLDQI
+638 
-653 YLYMPRIK
+653 

>member
-18 AENKKYVGVAGVLV
+18 TENKKYVGVAAILI
-32 GLILILIVVV
+32 GLILMLIVVV

-49 QSNTEAGSQTEISVK
+49 HSDTESESQAEISVK

-75 AKDDIST
+75 AKDDINT

-89 AYVGDDL
+89 AYVSDDL

-130 TKNGLKKGTYFVSV
+130 TKNGLKKGSYFVSV

-167 DKDGKL
+167 GKDGKL

-215 QKAYEQ
+215 QKEYEQ
-221 AVGSDAN
+221 ALGADAN

-236 LTGAIK
+236 LTGSIK

-273 SQSGDQQT
+273 SQNSEQQN

-295 DANAGQTTDQQTTD
+295 DANAGQNADQQTTDANAGQNTDQQTTD
-309 TNAANQQTAEQPQ
+309 SNAANQQPAEQPQ
-322 APAEYQVELFLD
+322 APAEYQVVTKDVVKVRDGASTDAKELGL
-334 MAWNLEAVK
+334 LKEQVT
-343 QQGVAAHQ
+343 
-351 RHFLEREF
+351 LT
-359 GKNRADRLQPV
+359 
-370 MQEAYRLAYIRK
+370 AYGTEGDWTIVSYSDGTNGRAYIK
-382 PEFMG
+382 
-387 NTRTEEKDPK
+387 TENLQT
-397 FKVISDLPWSEQEIN
+397 VGQ
-412 ERLAAY
+412 
-418 RQLSDKVEQEWHAL
+418 
-432 PAQKKETYFQLVKYP
+432 
-447 VQAAAQ
+447 
-453 MNNKLLTAQLARHGK
+453 
-468 ADWADS
+468 
-474 DRAYDSIVSLTKRY
+474 
-488 NTTKWNRMMD
+488 
-498 FQPRRLPVFN
+498 
-508 RVERKAL
+508 
-515 SSGLPEKRQA
+515 
-525 VYTWNGADCAE
+525 
-536 GVSAICEGLGYEGK
+536 
-550 AVAVSKNKELTFEFT
+550 
-565 AWETDSV
+565 
-572 EVEVR
+572 
-577 LLPNHPVEGERLR
+577 
-590 FTISLDGSATE
+590 
-601 AVSYETKGRS
+601 
-611 EEWKENVLCNQAV
+611 
-624 RRMVLPVARKASHR
+624 
-638 LIFTALDEGVVLDQI
+638 
-653 YLYMPRIK
+653 